1 MAFSDFNNIVNAP
14 NMPRAF
20 FPRDDLDES
29 SVTIL
34 SPPLSPHPKL
44 VQPVLIKPAIA
55 TAASPAPTTTSTSA
69 AEDRVTT
76 LFNPS
81 VNNIETFAASPVAE
95 PVETVVSVKED
106 KVDFGGLLPNLAGS
120 KVSKRA
126 PPSPPPSAP
135 LTSNAW
141 TLFTKD
147 PVGYFKRERSF
158 LDLYPSNGPTWSN
171 YVFINGAGSAAA
183 QSAASVAIL
192 KPSATRPRGVNRRSR
207 RAAHVSSEN
216 EDSDAALSSSN
227 MTTRSSTRGRPRAVA
242 ADRENR
248 PLVRVS
254 SSTPKKSVSRPGTP
268 RNAPVSR
275 SNTAS
280 PAPSRVH
287 DAAITQLIDYS
298 PSVSSLPAG
307 KSLRAEWKGAPM
319 DLSNDPNLHLL
330 QPAEIHLA
338 SVLRLPVD
346 IYLDSKKRLFAEKVH
361 RLRQG
366 LPFRRTDSQKAC
378 RIDVNKASRL
388 FSAYERVGWLED
400 ELFVKY
406 L

>member
-1 MAFSDFNNIVNAP
+1 MVFSDSTNTIHAP
-14 NMPRAF
+14 TMPRAF

-44 VQPVLIKPAIA
+44 VQPVLIKPAVA
-55 TAASPAPTTTSTSA
+55 LNTTAAPAATNTNN
-69 AEDRVTT
+69 EDRVTASSFT
-76 LFNPS
+76 PS
-81 VNNIETFAASPVAE
+81 ANSIEIYGASPAAEPIETLAP
-95 PVETVVSVKED
+95 VKED
-106 KVDFGGLLPNLAGS
+106 KIQFGGLLPNTASS
-120 KVSKRA
+120 KVSKNIH
-126 PPSPPPSAP
+126 SSSTPSAP

-192 KPSATRPRGVNRRSR
+192 KPIATRPRGVNRRSR
-207 RAAHVSSEN
+207 RAANVSSEN
-216 EDSDAALSSSN
+216 DDSDAVLSSSN
-227 MTTRSSTRGRPRAVA
+227 MVTRSSTRGRPRVVA

-248 PLVRVS
+248 PLARVS
-254 SSTPKKSVSRPGTP
+254 STSQRPSSRPATP
-268 RNAPVSR
+268 RAPVSR

-287 DAAITQLIDYS
+287 DAAISQLVDYS
-298 PSVSSLPAG
+298 PSISSLPAG

-330 QPAEIHLA
+330 QAAEVHLA